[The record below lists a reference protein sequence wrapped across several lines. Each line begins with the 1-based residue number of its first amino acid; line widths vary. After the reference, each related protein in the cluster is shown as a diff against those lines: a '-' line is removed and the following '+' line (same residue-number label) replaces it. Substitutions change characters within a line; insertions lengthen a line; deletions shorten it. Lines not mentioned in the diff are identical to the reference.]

1 MRSIGA
7 NGVEVVRF
15 SLTSALLLAR
25 ACARPASRT
34 TPWREWL
41 GHLEP
46 TVRRAGAQSSAGR
59 QCRPE
64 GSQRRN
70 RPGRPFPCCPQRDEL
85 LRFVANLSRDCGSS
99 ISDSRTLAA
108 TPQTDCTTKR
118 GAGGCW
124 VRRMRQG
131 LIVRTH
137 GHAIESPSGAR
148 APGRNRRTFALPS
161 PSVVAGPA

>member
-1 MRSIGA
+1 MQSRKG
-7 NGVEVVRF
+7 NCVEVVPF
-15 SLTSALLLAR
+15 PLTSGLLVAG
-25 ACARPASRT
+25 ACANRSRSRPY
-34 TPWREWL
+34 RERL
-41 GHLEP
+41 GHPEP
-46 TVRRAGAQSSAGR
+46 AVWRTGIRSSASC
-59 QCRPE
+59 QCRSE

-70 RPGRPFPCCPQRDEL
+70 RPGRPYPCCPQRDEL
-85 LRFVANLSRDCGSS
+85 LRFVANLCRDCGSS

-124 VRRMRQG
+124 VRRMRRG

-148 APGRNRRTFALPS
+148 APGRNRRVPAMPPPS
-161 PSVVAGPA
+161 GVSGPA